1 MTMFVRGTKL
11 TLVGLVLTLVV
22 AASASAHSNSARAV
36 TASPPATAAADAP
49 AADDEVVLPSRV
61 AAAIR
66 RTEAALTKAEEH
78 VDEAEYTKAI
88 VSLNAVRANL
98 ARADKSARHQMKAV
112 PADPEAETTPGP
124 DSAVAVLNLDQEAV
138 VRVAG
143 LLNAN
148 SGTLVTGL
156 ASTISAAQ
164 LTRDRLL
171 NTIIALNP
179 EGAGADYSDGMA
191 DTVDGYT
198 DEVANLTEALADDKL
213 STGGKAALQTAL
225 ARSKATLAKINAAFG
240 GGE

>member
-1 MTMFVRGTKL
+1 MTMFVRGTRL
-11 TLVGLVLTLVV
+11 ILVGLVLTLAV
-22 AASASAHSNSARAV
+22 AASASAHPNSAR
-36 TASPPATAAADAP
+36 TGTGPSATTAADAP

-66 RTEAALTKAEEH
+66 RTEAALANAEEH

-88 VSLNAVRANL
+88 VSLSAVRANL

-143 LLNAN
+143 LFNAN

>member
-1 MTMFVRGTKL
+1 MQAPRIV
-11 TLVGLVLTLVV
+11 LVLASLAV
-22 AASASAHSNSARAV
+22 ALGIVSSASARGNPSRAV
-36 TASPPATAAADAP
+36 DPPASLAADAP

-61 AAAIR
+61 ASAIS
-66 RTEAALTKAEEH
+66 RTEASLAKAEEH

-88 VSLNAVRANL
+88 ASLRAVRQNL
-98 ARADKSARHQMKAV
+98 ARADKAARRQMNAA

-124 DSAVAVLNLDQEAV
+124 DSVVAVLNLDQEAV

-143 LLNAN
+143 LFNGQ
-148 SGTLVTGL
+148 SGTLVSAL
-156 ASTISAAQ
+156 ASTMSTAQ

-171 NTIIALNP
+171 NSVIALDP

-198 DEVANLTEALADDKL
+198 DEVANLSEAIADDTL
-213 STGGKAALQTAL
+213 STGGASALRTAL
-225 ARSKATLAKINAAFG
+225 ARSKATLTKINNAFG